1 MRIYGSNIKKNY
13 NKNNKHHKKIFK
25 FLLISFSILVLL
37 GNIIVL
43 IFFCI
48 LSTIDVNENPH
59 PFEKRYDSKLLID
72 SYIGYKEPIYSC
84 LFSCM
89 IYSEYYYENASEQFE
104 DNTNYQK
111 VTNDNITLLKKLF
124 SRFSSFS
131 EYEEVLSFKYKEQLK
146 LDDLFYL
153 DYKKIKMKKYMNIQ
167 FTIMIRKERFYTT
180 SMILTR

>member
-1 MRIYGSNIKKNY
+1 
-13 NKNNKHHKKIFK
+13 
-25 FLLISFSILVLL
+25 
-37 GNIIVL
+37 
-43 IFFCI
+43 
-48 LSTIDVNENPH
+48 
-59 PFEKRYDSKLLID
+59 
-72 SYIGYKEPIYSC
+72 
-84 LFSCM
+84 M